1 MFHGPVCIE
10 QNKEG
15 KKMNE
20 LDLFQTSWSYFD
32 NQDLDNLRAKPQFN
46 AQERGTLLLRLE

>member
-1 MFHGPVCIE
+1 
-10 QNKEG
+10 
-15 KKMNE
+15 MNE

-32 NQDLDNLRAKPQFN
+32 GQDLDNLGPKPQFN